1 MADLHEIS
9 KKWQKRWEEAK
20 AFETPNSSKK
30 PKYYCLEMF
39 PYPSGYLHMGHVR
52 NYSIGDCFARY
63 KRMRGFNVLYPMG
76 YDAFGLPA
84 ENAAIKQKVDPAEWT
99 LKNIAGIKTQQK
111 QMGLSYDWTREVQTC
126 MPDYYK
132 WNQWIFLKF
141 FEKGLA
147 YKKKGLVNWCPS
159 CKTVLANE
167 QVEDGKCWRCKSEVE
182 QTDLEQWYFK
192 ITDYADELLSDI
204 DKLTE
209 WPDRVKTMQRNW
221 IGRKLW
227 IDLSYEVEGTGRKLV
242 VSTTRPDTN
251 FGATFVVIA
260 PEHPFL
266 KETVIPAE
274 RRAEIDAYLLAA
286 KKKSALE
293 RESEG
298 RKKTGVFTGLY
309 CLNPLTGRKMPLWVA
324 DFVLTTVGTGVV
336 VGVPGHDLRDFEF
349 AKEFNLPILRVVVGK
364 DGDTSPI
371 TRREQVQ
378 EEEGRMVNSGFLD
391 GLDIHEATT
400 KVMDYLEHKGW
411 GKKTIRYRLRDWLV
425 SRQRYWG
432 TPIPM
437 LYCAKCGMV
446 PVPEKDLPVPL
457 PKDAEFTGEGN
468 PLEKSR
474 SFLHAKCPT
483 CHGNARRE
491 TDTMDTFVDSSW
503 YFLRYCSPKETSKP
517 FDKKA
522 VAAFMPVDQYIGGI
536 EHAILHLLYARFF
549 TKALRD
555 LGMLE
560 FDEPFTRLLTQG
572 MVVKDGAKMSK
583 SLGNVVDPGEII
595 AKMGPDT
602 ARVFILFTALPEKEL
617 EWSDQGVAGSYRF
630 LNRVLN
636 LALNVPEFT
645 AQTSGRESHIISKLH
660 KCIQKVTEHIE
671 TFRLSL
677 AIGAL
682 MEFANEF
689 SSYVEKPVNE
699 TAYRETLAKFAQLL
713 CPFAPHVA
721 EEMWETLGGEGL
733 CSLAAWP
740 AFDASKIDL
749 EAEAQEEMVG
759 AIASDIRRVLDLTKM
774 AQPKKITLIV
784 SPSWKYTFY
793 TLLKQEMEKTRDVKQ
808 LIQVC
813 LGEKELRAHGQDITK
828 IIPAAVK
835 EPARLPGTV
844 LTQERE
850 LEAVRAGAAHLS
862 ELFKA
867 QVFVERAEESQ
878 EPKAK
883 SASPS
888 KPAIVIA

>member
-1 MADLHEIS
+1 MADLHAIS
-9 KKWQKRWEEAK
+9 QKWQKRWEEEK
-20 AFETPNSSKK
+20 AFLTPNESPK

-52 NYSIGDCFARY
+52 NYSIGDAFARY

-84 ENAAIKQKVDPAEWT
+84 ENAAIKQKVDPAAWT
-99 LKNIAGIKTQQK
+99 FKNIEGIKKQQK

-126 MPDYYK
+126 VPEYYQ

-147 YKKKGLVNWCPS
+147 YKKKGLVNFCPS

-167 QVEDGKCWRCKSEVE
+167 QVEEGKCWRCKSDVE
-182 QTDLEQWYFK
+182 KTDLEQWYFK
-192 ITDYADELLSDI
+192 ITDYADELLADI

-227 IDLSYEVEGTGRKLV
+227 IDIDYEIEGTGKRV
-242 VSTTRPDTN
+242 TVSTTRPDTN

-260 PEHPFL
+260 PEHSL
-266 KETVIPAE
+266 LQEKVIPPN
-274 RRAEIDAYLLAA
+274 RRKDVEAYITAA
-286 KKKSALE
+286 KKKSAVE
-293 RESEG
+293 REAEG
-298 RKKTGVFTGLY
+298 RKKTGVFTGL
-309 CLNPLTGRKMPLWVA
+309 CCVNQLTGRKMPLWVA

-349 AKEFNLPILRVVVGK
+349 AKEFNLPIVRVVVGK
-364 DGDTSPI
+364 DGDTSEI
-371 TRREQVQ
+371 TKKEQVQ
-378 EEEGRMVNSGFLD
+378 EEEGKMVNSGFLD
-391 GLDIHEATT
+391 GLDIHEATA
-400 KVMDYLEHKGW
+400 KVMTFLEQKGW
-411 GKKTIRYRLRDWLV
+411 GKKTVRYRLRDWLV

-432 TPIPM
+432 TPIPVI
-437 LYCAKCGMV
+437 YCETCGMV
-446 PVPEKDLPVPL
+446 PVPEKDLPVVL

-468 PLEKSR
+468 PLEKSH
-474 SFLHAKCPT
+474 SFLHTKCPK
-483 CHGNARRE
+483 CGGKSRRE

-503 YFLRYCSPKETSKP
+503 YFLRYCSPHDTKQP
-517 FDKKA
+517 FDKTA
-522 VAAFMPVDQYIGGI
+522 VQKFMPVDQYIGGI

-617 EWSDQGVAGSYRF
+617 EWSDTGVQGSYRF
-630 LNRVLN
+630 LNRVLR
-636 LALNVPEFT
+636 LAEEMPAFAPEKG
-645 AQTSGRESHIISKLH
+645 SRENHILSKLH
-660 KCIQKVTEHIE
+660 KTIKRVTEHIE

-682 MEFANEF
+682 MELVNDLSKYA
-689 SSYVEKPVNE
+689 EKPVHE
-699 TAYRETLAKFAQLL
+699 KTYRETVGALSVLL

-721 EEMWETLGGEGL
+721 EEMWELLGREGL
-733 CSLAAWP
+733 CSLASWP
-740 AFDASKIDL
+740 AFDESKIDL
-749 EAEAQEEMVG
+749 EAEAQEAMLDAVAG
-759 AIASDIRRVLDLTKM
+759 DIRRVLDLTKM
-774 AQPKKITLIV
+774 AQPGKITLIV
-784 SPSWKYTFY
+784 SPVWKYKLY
-793 TLLKQEMEKTRDVKQ
+793 GLLKQEMEKTRDMKQ
-808 LIQVC
+808 LISVC
-813 LGEKELRAHGQDITK
+813 MDEKELRTHGQDIMK
-828 IIPAAVK
+828 VIPAMVK
-835 EPARLPGTV
+835 EPARMPETL
-844 LTQERE
+844 LTQGQE
-850 LEAVRAGAAHLS
+850 LALLKSGAEHLLG
-862 ELFKA
+862 LFKA
-867 QVFVERAEESQ
+867 KIIVESADESK
-878 EPKAK
+878 EAKAK